1 MPPHPLDELRAVSPD
16 SRFAVTH
23 RRGDGTTTVCDT
35 CNGSVVARARIRRG
49 DPPDAV
55 AVDDL
60 GDVAMGG
67 GGFVELYRREG
78 MTFTTGRAIDVRLGS
93 EQADV
98 TSLAYHAGTIA
109 AGIRPA
115 ARSVVARV
123 FVWQVDDGGTPA
135 QFETDHFQVPAIA
148 LLGDKAEVLARP
160 RVTKQMGR

>member
-1 MPPHPLDELRAVSPD
+1 
-16 SRFAVTH
+16 
-23 RRGDGTTTVCDT
+23 
-35 CNGSVVARARIRRG
+35 
-49 DPPDAV
+49 
-55 AVDDL
+55 
-60 GDVAMGG
+60 MGG
-67 GGFVELYRREG
+67 GGFVERYRREG

-148 LLGDKAEVLARP
+148 LLGDKAEVLAVAARDASRWAGDLADLGDGQSEAVRSGTAGTVGRSCGVERR
-160 RVTKQMGR
+160 RVSGSSR